1 VNKVSKKKQED
12 SPVEGT
18 VLEADMVELK
28 RDMQSAKTMAWL
40 QDNQQALI
48 AAAVVLVLLLFGSAL
63 WKEQQLSQKHTAALL
78 YMKANN
84 TSDEAKRVA
93 LFESLVQEHASTGY
107 ATLAKLKMLGGNDVA
122 AKKSALEALM
132 NGEVAPEFAWQAR
145 LDLAELYIAE
155 GDDDGAK
162 TLLQTRVGKYYEQ
175 MRYYL
180 LSQITSDRDEKQNL
194 VQRALD
200 AESNDS
206 DLVAEMTA
214 ELALLKAAK

>member
-1 VNKVSKKKQED
+1 VNKVSKKKQEN

-28 RDMQSAKTMAWL
+28 RDMQSAKAMAWL

-48 AAAVVLVLLLFGSAL
+48 AATVVLVLLLFGSAL
-63 WKEQQLSQKHTAALL
+63 WKEQQLSQKNVAALL

-84 TSDEAKRVA
+84 TSDEAQRSA
-93 LFESLVQEHASTGY
+93 LFESLSQEYAGTGY
-107 ATLAKLKMLGGNDVA
+107 ATLAKLKILGLHDVA

-132 NGEVAPEFAWQAR
+132 HGEVAPEFAWQAR
-145 LDLAELYIAE
+145 LDLAELYMNE
-155 GDDDGAK
+155 GDNDGAK
-162 TLLQTRVGKYYEQ
+162 LLLETRLGKYYEQ

-180 LSQITSDRDEKQNL
+180 LSQITSDRDEKLNL

-214 ELALLKAAK
+214 ELALLKAAQ